1 MEAPIFDQDV
11 CLEGIGVAGIVLL
24 NLRKNRQLWFF
35 LKVRSKNLQI
45 NTDIYQKVG
54 I

>member
-1 MEAPIFDQDV
+1 MAVI
-11 CLEGIGVAGIVLL
+11 ALL